1 MSERKLYILGT
12 AAQVPTRSRN
22 HCGYFVKWDEEG
34 FLFDPG
40 EGTQRQIILSNISAS
55 KITKIFITHFHGD
68 HCLGLPGIIQ
78 RIALD
83 GVSHSIHIYYPA
95 SGQKYFDNI
104 KNICAYHNSADLIEH
119 PISEEGLIFEDEKFN
134 IIAKSLDHI
143 IDTFGYRIQEKNSY
157 TLLPE
162 KLSKVGL
169 QGKAIGELKSEGKI
183 KINGKTIYLDDVG
196 VRKNG
201 QGFAL
206 VMDTRLCPNAYKL
219 AKNVDILVCESTYLS
234 TEVEEAKNFA
244 HLTAL
249 QAATIAKKSQ
259 VKKLVLSHFSQR
271 YPSNSD
277 FILEASSVF
286 RNVVAPE
293 DGEIVEFPRQKRK
306 INKK

>member
-22 HCGYFVKWDEEG
+22 HCGYFIKWDKEG

-40 EGTQRQIILSNISAS
+40 EGTQKQIILSGISAS

-68 HCLGLPGIIQ
+68 HCLGLPGVIQ

-83 GVSHSIHIYYPA
+83 GVTHSIGVYYPA
-95 SGQKYFDNI
+95 SGQKYLEHI
-104 KNICAYHNSADLIEH
+104 KDICAYHNSANLIEH
-119 PISEEGLIFEDEKFN
+119 PISKEGLIFENEKFN

-143 IDTFGYRIQEKNSY
+143 IDTYGYRIQEKNSY

-162 KLSKVGL
+162 KLSKIGL
-169 QGKAIGELKSEGKI
+169 QGKAIGKLKSEGKI
-183 KINGKTIYLDDVG
+183 KINEETIYLDDVG
-196 VRKNG
+196 VKKNG
-201 QGFAL
+201 QSFAF

-219 AKNVDILVCESTYLS
+219 AENVDILVCESTYLS
-234 TEVEEAKNFA
+234 TEKEEAKNFA

-249 QAATIAKKSQ
+249 QAATIAKESQ

-271 YPSNSD
+271 YPFNSD
-277 FILEASSVF
+277 FIEEASSIF
-286 RNVVAPE
+286 KNVIAPAA
-293 DGEIVEFPRQKRK
+293 GEVIKFPKQKRE
-306 INKK
+306 INKE